1 MTEQDFAPE
10 IVDDAER
17 ERFVAEVDGELARL
31 EYEVE
36 DGRLV
41 LLHTEVP
48 EPLGGRGLAGRLVQ
62 AAVARAARDG
72 LTLAPWCPYARKW
85 LQDHPDAAA
94 AVVIDWSPPYARRSG
109 GPSGQ

>member
-1 MTEQDFAPE
+1 MTHQEFPPQIF
-10 IVDDAER
+10 DDAER

-31 EYEVE
+31 EYEV
-36 DGRLV
+36 DGGRLV

-48 EPLGGRGLAGRLVQ
+48 EPLGGRGLGGRLVE
-62 AAVARAARDG
+62 AAVERAARDG

-94 AVVIDWSPPYARRSG
+94 PVVIDWSPPFARRSG
-109 GPSGQ
+109 GPPGQ

>member
-1 MTEQDFAPE
+1 MTEQEFPPG
-10 IVDDAER
+10 IVDDAEH
-17 ERFVAEVDGELARL
+17 ERFVADVNGELARL
-31 EYEVE
+31 EYEV
-36 DGRLV
+36 DAGRLV

-48 EPLGGRGLAGRLVQ
+48 EPLGGRGLGGRLVQ

-85 LQDHPDAAA
+85 LQDHPDASAG
-94 AVVIDWSPPYARRSG
+94 VVIDWSPPHIRQPG